1 MLARGDDKDRVP
13 CHQRGNGM
21 LERPVHEW
29 TKDELLQKER
39 GQPLGQIYGDQIR
52 AEIIRRAALRNERYL
67 LAGVIVAAVSAL
79 GSMIAAVATL
89 IALYQLS

>member
-1 MLARGDDKDRVP
+1 
-13 CHQRGNGM
+13 M

-52 AEIIRRAALRNERYL
+52 AEIIRRAALRNGTVPLGRRYS
-67 LAGVIVAAVSAL
+67 GCGFGTWIDDRGSCDFDRAL
-79 GSMIAAVATL
+79 PA
-89 IALYQLS
+89 